1 MKIAITHE
9 WFVTH
14 AGSEKVVEQMLAVY
28 PEADLF
34 SLVDFLAADHRDF
47 IHQKSVQTSFIQQL
61 PFAKTHFRQ
70 YLPLMP
76 MAVEQFDMSAYEVII
91 SSSHAV
97 AKGII
102 SNPDQLH
109 ISYVHTP
116 MRYAWDLQHQYLSQA
131 GLTHGFKGGLT
142 RLILHYLRLWDQLSA
157 NRVDHFVAN
166 SHYIARRIQKCYR
179 RSAQV
184 IYPPVDIHRFRPQSD
199 REPFYLSVARF
210 VPYKRVDLI
219 VQAFNQLGLPLVVIG
234 DGPMG
239 EQIRAI
245 ARPNI
250 KLLGK
255 QSDAIVEDY
264 MQRCQ
269 AFVFAA
275 QEDFGITVVEAQA
288 AGAPVIAFA
297 RGGATETVIEGKT
310 GVFFIEQT
318 VTALVDAVQRFQ
330 KTLGNFSPELSRHQA
345 EQFSIER
352 FRKEFETFTDQAWLS
367 FSQGNDIEY

>member
-1 MKIAITHE
+1 
-9 WFVTH
+9 
-14 AGSEKVVEQMLAVY
+14 
-28 PEADLF
+28 
-34 SLVDFLAADHRDF
+34 
-47 IHQKSVQTSFIQQL
+47 
-61 PFAKTHFRQ
+61 
-70 YLPLMP
+70 
-76 MAVEQFDMSAYEVII
+76 
-91 SSSHAV
+91 SSHAV

-184 IYPPVDIHRFRPQSD
+184 IYPPVDIHRFQPQSD

-255 QSDAIVEDY
+255 QPDAIVEDY

-330 KTLGNFSPELSRHQA
+330 KTLGNFSPELSRQQA
-345 EQFSIER
+345 EKFSIER
-352 FRKEFETFTDQAWLS
+352 FRKEFETFIDQAWLS